1 MIFDYSDG
9 DFIMP
14 MNDNMGM
21 DSDGNLH
28 MRMGDNYSMDM
39 ESGDLHFTSPWKR
52 TDDTDDSSAFNSHN
66 SFGSDVSDDDSD
78 DDFFGL
84 GHLFGRLW

>member
-14 MNDNMGM
+14 LDDQLGI

-28 MRMGDNYSMDM
+28 MRMGENCSMDM
-39 ESGDLHFTSPWKR
+39 DSGDLHFASPWKSR
-52 TDDTDDSSAFNSHN
+52 DETDYHSSMNESN
-66 SFGSDVSDDDSD
+66 SFDSDLYDDDSD
-78 DDFFGL
+78 DDIFGL
-84 GHLFGRLW
+84 GKFFHGLW

>member
-14 MNDNMGM
+14 MNGNLGM
-21 DSDGNLH
+21 DSGSNLH
-28 MRMGDNYSMDM
+28 MRMGDNCSMDM

-52 TDDTDDSSAFNSHN
+52 TDNTNDSSVFNRHNGFDTDLSAS
-66 SFGSDVSDDDSD
+66 DSD
-78 DDFFGL
+78 DDFLGL
-84 GHLFGRLW
+84 GNLFGRLW

>member
-14 MNDNMGM
+14 MDDDMGM
-21 DSDGNLH
+21 DSDGNLL
-28 MRMGDNYSMDM
+28 MRMSDDCSMDM

-52 TDDTDDSSAFNSHN
+52 NTDD
-66 SFGSDVSDDDSD
+66 SDDDSD

-84 GHLFGRLW
+84 GKLFGRLW

>member
-14 MNDNMGM
+14 MNDDMGM

-28 MRMGDNYSMDM
+28 MRMDANCSMDM
-39 ESGDLHFTSPWKR
+39 ESGDIHFTSPWER
-52 TDDTDDSSAFNSHN
+52 SDDNLN
-66 SFGSDVSDDDSD
+66 YDDSD
-78 DDFFGL
+78 DENDSDIFGL
-84 GHLFGRLW
+84 RHLLGKLW

>member
-14 MNDNMGM
+14 MNDNLGM

-28 MRMGDNYSMDM
+28 MCMGENCSMDM
-39 ESGDLHFTSPWKR
+39 DSGDLHFTSPWKSN
-52 TDDTDDSSAFNSHN
+52 DEMDFHSPMNESNDFDTDLD
-66 SFGSDVSDDDSD
+66 GDDSD

-84 GHLFGRLW
+84 RNLFRGLW